1 MKIIKNFPYD
11 EACGELSREDLFRF
25 SKYNAS
31 DHLTKEITLD
41 ENQSKFLM
49 IKYGQLFQEK

>member
-1 MKIIKNFPYD
+1 MKIIGSFPYD

-41 ENQSKFLM
+41 ENQSKFWW
-49 IKYGQLFQEK
+49 